1 MELRMH
7 AGLLACPPDENTF
20 DLWGRH
26 ECGYDGLEGLEVG
39 DEMKE
44 IESCILWGYN
54 QGFSRAFY
62 SGHVICPGGVSQRS
76 QIELNSKL
84 DLNIIENH

>member
-1 MELRMH
+1 MH
-7 AGLLACPPDENTF
+7 AGLLARPPDENTF

-44 IESCILWGYN
+44 IESCILWGI
-54 QGFSRAFY
+54 QSGF
-62 SGHVICPGGVSQRS
+62 
-76 QIELNSKL
+76 
-84 DLNIIENH
+84 